1 MPVRLLLAIAAA
13 SPLFLPAPAGAQQDG
28 RPNAIL
34 LIAKPGLLD
43 RNFRQTVVLVTQAP
57 DFSTLGVILNRPT
70 DGKHEKTGEPIY
82 AGGPVLPLTLVA
94 LFRSE
99 NLPGAAAFPL
109 LKDVYLSM
117 HPENIDPLLA
127 SPGKGYRLYAGF
139 SAWAPRQLENEM
151 QRDGWYMLPATDEL
165 IFRKDTDGMWRE
177 LLEKAQRGKTPHV
190 RGLGAGYTF
199 AYEAGAAHRFRLLA
213 AHAGERGDR
222 PGAARRPAA
231 GGASGVS

>member
-13 SPLFLPAPAGAQQDG
+13 SPLFLAAPAGAQQDG

-94 LFRSE
+94 LFRRE

>member
-1 MPVRLLLAIAAA
+1 MMVRLLPAIAAA
-13 SPLFLPAPAGAQQDG
+13 CQVFLAAPAGAQQDG
-28 RPNAIL
+28 PPNAIL
-34 LIAKPGLLD
+34 LVAKPGLLD

-109 LKDVYLSM
+109 LKDAYLSM

-139 SAWAPRQLENEM
+139 SAWAPRQLESEM
-151 QRDGWYMLPATDEL
+151 ERDGWYMLPATEEL
-165 IFRKDTDGMWRE
+165 IFRKNTDGMWRE

-190 RGLGAGYTF
+190 RRWEPGYTF
-199 AYEAGAAHRFRLLA
+199 RYEAGAAHAFRLLA
-213 AHAGERGDR
+213 AHAGERGHR
-222 PGAARRPAA
+222 PGAGRRPAA
-231 GGASGVS
+231 GGAPGVS